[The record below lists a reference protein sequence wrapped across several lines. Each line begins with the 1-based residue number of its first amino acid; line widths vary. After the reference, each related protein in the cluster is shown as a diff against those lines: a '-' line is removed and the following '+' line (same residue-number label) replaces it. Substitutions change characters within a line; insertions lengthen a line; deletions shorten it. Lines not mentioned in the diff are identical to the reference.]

1 MQNESTVYEVGF
13 HMNPSLPDGEVLGK
27 VADLK
32 QAISERGGTFISEGV
47 PAPYELAYTIIK
59 RIGNE
64 NKRFSQSVFDWVK
77 FEMNPASIVDLKK
90 MLEGDTDIIRF
101 LIIKT
106 VREDTMISTRPEF
119 KLSSEENEEEG
130 AIAQS
135 SGPKKVE
142 REELTKEEEEQ
153 IDKEIDDL
161 VSDEEETSKE

>member
-47 PAPYELAYTIIK
+47 PVPYELAYTIIK

-77 FEMNPASIVDLKK
+77 FEMDPASIVDLKK

-119 KLSSEENEEEG
+119 KMSAEEGEEEG
-130 AIAQS
+130 ATRQS
-135 SGPKKVE
+135 SPRKVE